1 MNYRKL
7 KGTEEEISLLGLG
20 CMRFP
25 TIEETGEIDEAEAQK
40 IVDYAYEHGVNSV
53 SYTHMIA

>member
-7 KGTEEEISLLGLG
+7 KGTEEEISLLGMG

-25 TIEETGEIDEAEAQK
+25 TIEETGR
-40 IVDYAYEHGVNSV
+40 N
-53 SYTHMIA
+53 